1 MLMKTQ
7 FDSDRDVTRQLVSG
21 KTLTTVAVEQSA
33 ANASRWI
40 ESTSHARRLRRQRR
54 MERAEHRSNSGWSV
68 RTW

>member
-1 MLMKTQ
+1 
-7 FDSDRDVTRQLVSG
+7 LVSG
-21 KTLTTVAVEQSA
+21 ETLTTVAMEQSA

-54 MERAEHRSNSGWSV
+54 MERAEHRGNSGWSV

>member
-21 KTLTTVAVEQSA
+21 ETLTTVAVEQSA

-54 MERAEHRSNSGWSV
+54 MERAEHRSSSGWSV